1 MACGIEFY
9 RRNGVIGLSG
19 SEETQEFTLFLNN
32 LFDALNRRYTA
43 EGIFKSS
50 EDFKVFNNNFY
61 FMIS

>member
-9 RRNGVIGLSG
+9 RLNRVIGLSG

-43 EGIFKSS
+43 GGIFKSS
-50 EDFKVFNNNFY
+50 EDFKVFNNSFNFN
-61 FMIS
+61 F